1 MAISPKT
8 LFRELQKKMTPK
20 LIKTSNFR
28 DFRGYFYESY
38 NEKKINLK
46 KKFVQDNIAYSKFKG
61 TIRGLHF
68 QKKPFSQDKL
78 IRVIRGSIQDVVV
91 DIRLNSKSFGKYK
104 TFILNEKNKNQLFVP
119 SGFAHG
125 YCSLEDDTI
134 VHYKVSKYY
143 NPNSEITIKWN
154 DEDLKIKWKIHGL
167 IPHISIKDKQGL
179 NFYEIK
185 NKKII

>member
-1 MAISPKT
+1 MLILNSK
-8 LFRELQKKMTPK
+8 EL
-20 LIKTSNFR
+20 LEVCI
-28 DFRGYFYESY
+28 
-38 NEKKINLK
+38 L
-46 KKFVQDNIAYSKFKG
+46 
-61 TIRGLHF
+61 
-68 QKKPFSQDKL
+68 KKPFSQDKL

-154 DEDLKIKWKIHGL
+154 DEDLK
-167 IPHISIKDKQGL
+167 
-179 NFYEIK
+179 
-185 NKKII
+185 NKVENSWFNSSYFN

>member
-1 MAISPKT
+1 
-8 LFRELQKKMTPK
+8 MTPK
-20 LIKTSNFR
+20 LIKTSSYK
-28 DFRGYFYESY
+28 DLRGYFYESY

-61 TIRGLHF
+61 TVRGLHF

-78 IRVIRGSIQDVVV
+78 IRVIKGSIQDVLV
-91 DIRLNSKSFGKYK
+91 DIRPSSKFFGTYK

-125 YCSLEDDTI
+125 YCSLENDTI

-154 DEDLKIKWKIHGL
+154 DKDLNINWKIDGL
-167 IPHISIKDKQGL
+167 KPNISNKDKQGL
-179 NFYEIK
+179 NFYELK

>member
-1 MAISPKT
+1 MI
-8 LFRELQKKMTPK
+8 PK
-20 LIKTSNFR
+20 LIKTKSFR
-28 DFRGYFYESY
+28 DFRGYFYECY

-78 IRVIRGSIQDVVV
+78 IRVIKGSIQDVIV
-91 DIRLNSKSFGKYK
+91 DIRPKSKSFGKYK
-104 TFILNEKNKNQLFVP
+104 TFILTEKNKNQLFVP

-125 YCSLEDDTI
+125 YCSLENETI

-143 NPNSEITIKWN
+143 NPKSEITIKWN
-154 DEDLKIKWKIHGL
+154 DQDLNIKWQIYKL
-167 IPHISIKDKQGL
+167 KPYVSNKDKLGL
-179 NFYEIK
+179 NFFELI